1 MNQSLKIKYLKS
13 LKDKISIKSIQILN
27 NEIVLTVNSTKCI
40 ETLFFLKNHINCQ
53 YKILSCISGA
63 DFIEKKNR
71 FEISY
76 ELLSIRYNSRI
87 RLKVNVNEITPIES
101 AVSVFSSADWWERE
115 IWDLFGVFFINHPNL
130 RRILT
135 DYGFSGPP
143 LRKDYPLTGF
153 VELRYD
159 ELKKRVVC
167 EALELSQEF
176 RTFDFMTPWV
186 SVSSKK
192 KIL

>member
-53 YKILSCISGA
+53 YKILSCISGV

-101 AVSVFSSADWWERE
+101 AVTVFSSADWWERE

-135 DYGFSGPP
+135 DYGFSGHP